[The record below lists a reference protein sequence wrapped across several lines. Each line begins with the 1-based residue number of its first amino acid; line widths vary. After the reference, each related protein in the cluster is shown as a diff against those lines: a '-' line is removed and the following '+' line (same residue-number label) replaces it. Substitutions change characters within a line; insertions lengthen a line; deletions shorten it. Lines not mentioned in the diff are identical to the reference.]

1 MRKFITTAAPKTV
14 TDTFVTAVNN
24 AIAPLA
30 PFKINITDDEKQA
43 RSMAEGR
50 EGYAR
55 LVSRIA
61 NQFPNALSRVDVPSE
76 LVNVL
81 TYYDQ
86 SEACKFALLQ
96 ALEIIQEIGLGVSID
111 GMVLVDRYVDNLQI
125 ARRND
130 ASLDLAMREV
140 DEFNSR
146 FGVRKSD
153 KSKDDTAPT
162 P

>member
-1 MRKFITTAAPKTV
+1 MRKYITTSAPKTV
-14 TDTFVTAVNN
+14 TDTFVTAVNT
-24 AIAPLA
+24 AIVPLA
-30 PFKINITDDEKQA
+30 PFKINLSDTEKQA

-86 SEACKFALLQ
+86 IEGCKFSLFQ
-96 ALEIIQEIGLGVSID
+96 ALEIIQEIGLGISID
-111 GMVLVDRYVDNLQI
+111 GMVLVDRYVANLQI
-125 ARRND
+125 ARKND

-140 DEFNSR
+140 DEYNSR
-146 FGVRKSD
+146 FGVK
-153 KSKDDTAPT
+153 KGEKTKENTEPNK
-162 P
+162 

>member
-1 MRKFITTAAPKTV
+1 MRKFIISAAPKTV
-14 TDTFVTAVNN
+14 TDTFVAAVNS
-24 AIAPLA
+24 AIAPLV
-30 PFKINITDDEKQA
+30 PFKINLTDDEKQA

-86 SEACKFALLQ
+86 AESCKFALLQ

-111 GMVLVDRYVDNLQI
+111 GMVLVDRYADNLQI
-125 ARRND
+125 SRKND

-140 DEFNSR
+140 DEYNSR
-146 FGVRKSD
+146 FGAK
-153 KSKDDTAPT
+153 KAAKTKEDTEPT
-162 P
+162 T